1 MVLLNMAAM
10 NGTFEKLGARVT
22 SLAAGRERFFSL
34 GLFAFF
40 LGVLPSS
47 AFGQVYG
54 TTTNRIT
61 VKVQTITIVQVIGSI
76 VNLSVSGSNAIAGQ
90 DQMTTTDQTS
100 TLAWGINSSLKKIT
114 VKTSLAAPKFTLQLV
129 AVNPTVGTAASQV
142 TLSTTA
148 NDLLLNIGRSS
159 GTCSLLYT
167 AVALASQGT
176 GTDSHTIT
184 FTVVTQ

>member
-1 MVLLNMAAM
+1 MAAV
-10 NGTFEKLGARVT
+10 NGTFDKIRATVT
-22 SLAAGRERFFSL
+22 SLAVGRGWLFSL
-34 GLFAFF
+34 GLFVLFF
-40 LGVLPSS
+40 AILPNS

-54 TTTNRIT
+54 TASNRIT
-61 VKVQTITIVQVIGSI
+61 VKVQTITAVQIIGSI
-76 VNLSVSGSNAIAGQ
+76 VNLNISGSNAIAGQ
-90 DQMTTTDQTS
+90 DQMITTDQTS

-129 AVNPTVGTAASQV
+129 AVNPTVGTAAAQV
-142 TLSTTA
+142 TLTTTA
-148 NDLLLNIGRSS
+148 NDLVLNIGRSS